1 MKKSRQGAHPLKVS
15 TNKYP
20 SFSERLKV
28 AMLIREV
35 SVEELAAS
43 TYLTKSTICGYR
55 AGYRSPNLEIL
66 RLLSKT
72 LNVSTDFLL
81 GLKEDIYI

>member
-1 MKKSRQGAHPLKVS
+1 METAKQGVYPLTVS

-20 SFSERLKV
+20 SFSERLKI
-28 AMLIREV
+28 AMLIRDI

-66 RLLSKT
+66 RLLSKS
-72 LNVSTDFLL
+72 LNVSADFLL

>member
-1 MKKSRQGAHPLKVS
+1 METAKQGAHPLTVS

-20 SFSERLKV
+20 SFSERLKI
-28 AMLIREV
+28 AMLIRDI

-66 RLLSKT
+66 RLLSKS
-72 LNVSTDFLL
+72 LNVSADFLL